1 MSGLL
6 DVVAIVQA
14 KPGSEEVVGAALE
27 RCAEGSRQEA
37 GCHWYRLHKDVQVA
51 GRYVVIERW
60 RDRAALVAHEATAHF
75 QALGGVLAQHG
86 TGDIQILL
94 LDEIV

>member
-14 KPGSEEVVGAALE
+14 KPGGEEAVGAALA
-27 RCAEGSRQEA
+27 RCAEASRREA
-37 GCHWYRLHKDVQVA
+37 GCQWYRLHKDRDVA

-60 RDRAALVAHEATAHF
+60 RDRSALAAHEATEHF
-75 QALGGVLAQHG
+75 QALGGVLAEHG
-86 TGDIQILL
+86 SGDIQILL
-94 LDEIV
+94 LDEIG